1 MLLGVVEENRKEEV
15 MENLGVCAQLVEK
28 IRRQLTGLEG
38 KASLQIIFVNKQ
50 VIVQLGTSFDLTRCR
65 SGQTK
70 QCFSITC
77 VLQLV

>member
-50 VIVQLGTSFDLTRCR
+50 VICPARDKF
-65 SGQTK
+65 
-70 QCFSITC
+70 
-77 VLQLV
+77 